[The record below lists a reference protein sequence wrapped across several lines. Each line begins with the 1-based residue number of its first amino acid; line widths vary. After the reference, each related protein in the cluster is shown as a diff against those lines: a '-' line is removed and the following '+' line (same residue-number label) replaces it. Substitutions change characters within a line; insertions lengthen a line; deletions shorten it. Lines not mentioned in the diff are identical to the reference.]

1 MQAIRELPEIVDI
14 ETLDELLQGHH
25 PMKIIDVRTP
35 AEFESVHIPGSYNV
49 PLDLLP
55 EHRDELES
63 TLRSPAVLVCRSGN
77 RAEQAARLL
86 QTTQLRNVH
95 ILDGGMTAWQSAG
108 KPVNRGQQR
117 WSLER
122 QVRGV
127 AGALVVAGALGGLL
141 FARPVTILAG
151 AVGAGLA
158 VSAITDTCTMARML
172 QKLPYNRGAT
182 CDMSAVVQ
190 RLASDERN
198 A

>member
-1 MQAIRELPEIVDI
+1 MQVISELPEIVDI
-14 ETLDELLQGHH
+14 ETLDELLQSQQAL
-25 PMKIIDVRTP
+25 KIIDVRTP

-63 TLRSPAVLVCRSGN
+63 SLRSPAVLVCRSGN
-77 RAEQAARLL
+77 RAEQAASLL
-86 QTTQLRNVH
+86 RTTQLRNVH

-117 WSLER
+117 WSMER

-127 AGALVVAGALGGLL
+127 AGSLVLAGALGGLL
-141 FARPVTILAG
+141 FARPITILAG
-151 AVGAGLA
+151 AVGAGLTI
-158 VSAITDTCTMARML
+158 SAITDTCTMARVL

-190 RLASDERN
+190 RLADSN
-198 A
+198 SSS